1 MNINLDY
8 EGKNYNFDVP
18 KNVKIDYL
26 KELSSKLFK
35 SDKKLLELM
44 CNNIKIDG
52 KNEDILIQDLIPKD
66 KTSTILTV
74 QMNEDLQK
82 EKIESKELPPPKKTI
97 EIKNEKK
104 ESKGIKNSLPN
115 NNDDIYENRL
125 FIANYIKKSN
135 ELFLTIKNFNDKI
148 KEIDNRLNRKMKNFN
163 IDSDN
168 NIFYYELSLFEK
180 RVIDFQNSQIN
191 YYKELI
197 HILNKSKNEEE
208 TQEINFDS
216 FYNKI
221 LLNNYE
227 DIIDN
232 EFKPKK
238 TKKNKYKFL
247 PNIEKINNSKS
258 INKVSRYDDITDLI
272 NTKLPILKNNI
283 KSKKNLLAYND
294 ADKIKIDDNKL
305 KTIDNE
311 KIHKIINSNNL
322 IIGEDILKENKLN
335 LKTENKSNRNN
346 DEKEIKYQNENLNN
360 KSKIK
365 RKNNKKYT
373 EDINKIK

>member
-1 MNINLDY
+1 MNINLNY

-82 EKIESKELPPPKKTI
+82 DEIQSKEKPQLKKNI
-97 EIKNEKK
+97 EVKNVKNENKDIKNI
-104 ESKGIKNSLPN
+104 SSN

-125 FIANYIKKSN
+125 FIAKYIKKSN

-148 KEIDNRLNRKMKNFN
+148 KEIDNNLNRKMKNFN

-197 HILNKSKNEEE
+197 QILNKSKNGDE
-208 TQEINFDS
+208 TQEINFDT

-227 DIIDN
+227 DILDN
-232 EFKPKK
+232 EYKPKK
-238 TKKNKYKFL
+238 SKKNKFRLL

-258 INKVSRYDDITDLI
+258 INKVGRYDDITELI
-272 NTKLPILKNNI
+272 NTKLPILKSNI
-283 KSKKNLLAYND
+283 KSKKNLLVYND
-294 ADKIKIDDNKL
+294 IDKIKFDDIKL
-305 KTIDNE
+305 NTIDNE
-311 KIHKIINSNNL
+311 RMNKKINNNNL
-322 IIGEDILKENKLN
+322 IEKDILKENKLN
-335 LKTENKSNRNN
+335 LKTENKSNKIN

-360 KSKIK
+360 KSNIK
-365 RKNNKKYT
+365 RKSNKKYT
-373 EDINKIK
+373 ENISKNK

>member
-82 EKIESKELPPPKKTI
+82 EKIESKELPSPKKTI

-104 ESKGIKNSLPN
+104 ESKGIKNSLSN
-115 NNDDIYENRL
+115 NNDEIYENRL

-373 EDINKIK
+373 DDINKIK

>member
-1 MNINLDY
+1 MNINLNY

-26 KELSSKLFK
+26 KDLSSKLFK

-82 EKIESKELPPPKKTI
+82 EKIQSKELSPPKKSI
-97 EIKNEKK
+97 EVKSVKK
-104 ESKGIKNSLPN
+104 ENKGIKNSLS
-115 NNDDIYENRL
+115 NNDEIYENRL

-148 KEIDNRLNRKMKNFN
+148 KEIDNKLNRKMKNFN

-197 HILNKSKNEEE
+197 HILNKNDNGDEIK
-208 TQEINFDS
+208 EINFDT

-227 DIIDN
+227 DILGN
-232 EFKPKK
+232 EYKPKK
-238 TKKNKYKFL
+238 TKKNKYKLL

-258 INKVSRYDDITDLI
+258 INKVGRYDDITDLI

-283 KSKKNLLAYND
+283 KSKKNLLVYND
-294 ADKIKIDDNKL
+294 VDKIKIDDNNL
-305 KTIDNE
+305 HTIDNE
-311 KIHKIINSNNL
+311 KMRKKINNNIL
-322 IIGEDILKENKLN
+322 MDEDVLKENKLN
-335 LKTENKSNRNN
+335 LKTENKNNKIN

-365 RKNNKKYT
+365 RKNNKKDT
-373 EDINKIK
+373 DEINKNK

>member
-82 EKIESKELPPPKKTI
+82 EKIESKELPSPKKTI

-104 ESKGIKNSLPN
+104 ESKGIKNSLSN
-115 NNDDIYENRL
+115 NNDEIYENRL

-148 KEIDNRLNRKMKNFN
+148 KEIDNKLNRKMKNFN

-373 EDINKIK
+373 DDINKIK

>member
-1 MNINLDY
+1 MNINLNY

-18 KNVKIDYL
+18 KNVKLDYL

-82 EKIESKELPPPKKTI
+82 DKIQNKELSPPKKSI
-97 EIKNEKK
+97 EVKTVKK
-104 ESKGIKNSLPN
+104 ENKGNKNILSN
-115 NNDDIYENRL
+115 NNDELYENRL

-148 KEIDNRLNRKMKNFN
+148 KEIDNKLNRKMKNFN

-197 HILNKSKNEEE
+197 HILNKNDNGDEIK
-208 TQEINFDS
+208 EINFDT

-227 DIIDN
+227 DTLDN
-232 EFKPKK
+232 EYKPNK

-258 INKVSRYDDITDLI
+258 INKVGRYEDITDLI
-272 NTKLPILKNNI
+272 NNKLPILKNI

-294 ADKIKIDDNKL
+294 VDKIKIDDNRFH
-305 KTIDNE
+305 TIVKE
-311 KIHKIINSNNL
+311 KIRKKINNNNL
-322 IIGEDILKENKLN
+322 IDEDVLKENKHN
-335 LKTENKSNRNN
+335 LKTENKNN
-346 DEKEIKYQNENLNN
+346 KIDDEKEIKYQNENLNN

-373 EDINKIK
+373 DDIINNK

>member
-1 MNINLDY
+1 MNINLNY

-26 KELSSKLFK
+26 KDLSSKLFK

-52 KNEDILIQDLIPKD
+52 NNEDILIQDLIPKD

-74 QMNEDLQK
+74 QMNEDLEK
-82 EKIESKELPPPKKTI
+82 EKVQNKELSSPKKII
-97 EIKNEKK
+97 EVKSVKK
-104 ESKGIKNSLPN
+104 ENKEIKNSLSN
-115 NNDDIYENRL
+115 NNDELYENRL

-148 KEIDNRLNRKMKNFN
+148 KEIDNKLNRKMKNFN

-197 HILNKSKNEEE
+197 HILNKSKNGDE
-208 TQEINFDS
+208 TQEINFDT

-227 DIIDN
+227 DVLDN
-232 EFKPKK
+232 EYKPKK
-238 TKKNKYKFL
+238 TKRNKYKFL

-258 INKVSRYDDITDLI
+258 INKVGRYDDITDLI
-272 NTKLPILKNNI
+272 NTKLPILKSNI
-283 KSKKNLLAYND
+283 KSKKNLLVYND
-294 ADKIKIDDNKL
+294 VDKIKIDDNKL
-305 KTIDNE
+305 HTIDNE
-311 KIHKIINSNNL
+311 KIHKKINNNNL
-322 IIGEDILKENKLN
+322 IDEVVLKENKLN
-335 LKTENKSNRNN
+335 LKTENKSNKII

-365 RKNNKKYT
+365 RKNNKKFT
-373 EDINKIK
+373 DDINKNK

>member
-1 MNINLDY
+1 MNINLNY

-26 KELSSKLFK
+26 KDLSSKLFK

-82 EKIESKELPPPKKTI
+82 EKIQSKELSPPKKSI
-97 EIKNEKK
+97 EVKSVKK
-104 ESKGIKNSLPN
+104 ENKGIKNSLSN
-115 NNDDIYENRL
+115 NNDEIYENRL

-148 KEIDNRLNRKMKNFN
+148 KEIDNKLNRKMKNFN

-191 YYKELI
+191 YLI
-197 HILNKSKNEEE
+197 
-208 TQEINFDS
+208 
-216 FYNKI
+216 
-221 LLNNYE
+221 
-227 DIIDN
+227 
-232 EFKPKK
+232 
-238 TKKNKYKFL
+238 
-247 PNIEKINNSKS
+247 
-258 INKVSRYDDITDLI
+258 I
-272 NTKLPILKNNI
+272 NT
-283 KSKKNLLAYND
+283 
-294 ADKIKIDDNKL
+294 
-305 KTIDNE
+305 
-311 KIHKIINSNNL
+311 L
-322 IIGEDILKENKLN
+322 IILIRYNN
-335 LKTENKSNRNN
+335 CIRNG
-346 DEKEIKYQNENLNN
+346 
-360 KSKIK
+360 
-365 RKNNKKYT
+365 
-373 EDINKIK
+373 

>member
-1 MNINLDY
+1 MNINLNY

-26 KELSSKLFK
+26 KDLSSKLFK

-82 EKIESKELPPPKKTI
+82 EKIQSKELSPPKKSI
-97 EIKNEKK
+97 EVKSVKK
-104 ESKGIKNSLPN
+104 ENKGIKNSLSN
-115 NNDDIYENRL
+115 NNDEIYENRL

-148 KEIDNRLNRKMKNFN
+148 KEIDNKLNRKMKNFN

-180 RVIDFQNSQIN
+180 RVIDFQNSQIK

-197 HILNKSKNEEE
+197 HILNKNDNGDEIK
-208 TQEINFDS
+208 EINFDT

-227 DIIDN
+227 DILGN
-232 EFKPKK
+232 EYKPDK

-258 INKVSRYDDITDLI
+258 INKVGRYEDITDLI
-272 NTKLPILKNNI
+272 NNKLPILKNI

-294 ADKIKIDDNKL
+294 VDKIKIDDNRFH
-305 KTIDNE
+305 TIVKE
-311 KIHKIINSNNL
+311 KIRKKINNNNL
-322 IIGEDILKENKLN
+322 IDEDVLKENKHN
-335 LKTENKSNRNN
+335 LKTENKNN
-346 DEKEIKYQNENLNN
+346 KIDDEKEIKYQNENLNN

-373 EDINKIK
+373 DDIINNK

>member
-1 MNINLDY
+1 MNINLSY

-82 EKIESKELPPPKKTI
+82 DKIQNKELSPPKKSI
-97 EIKNEKK
+97 EVKTVKK
-104 ESKGIKNSLPN
+104 ENKGNKNILSN
-115 NNDDIYENRL
+115 NNDEIYENRL

-148 KEIDNRLNRKMKNFN
+148 KEIDNKLNRKMKNFN

-197 HILNKSKNEEE
+197 HILNKGKNEEE
-208 TQEINFDS
+208 TQEINFDT

-227 DIIDN
+227 DILDN
-232 EFKPKK
+232 EYKPKK
-238 TKKNKYKFL
+238 NKRNKNKLL
-247 PNIEKINNSKS
+247 PNIEKINNCKS
-258 INKVSRYDDITDLI
+258 INKIGRYDDIAELI
-272 NTKLPILKNNI
+272 NTKLPILKSNI
-283 KSKKNLLAYND
+283 KSKKNLLVYND

-305 KTIDNE
+305 HTIDNE
-311 KIHKIINSNNL
+311 KIRKKINNNNL
-322 IIGEDILKENKLN
+322 IDEDVMKENKLN
-335 LKTENKSNRNN
+335 LKTENKINKLN
-346 DEKEIKYQNENLNN
+346 DEKEIKYQNENLKN

-365 RKNNKKYT
+365 RKNNKYYT
-373 EDINKIK
+373 DDINKNK

>member
-52 KNEDILIQDLIPKD
+52 KNDDILIQDLIPKD

-148 KEIDNRLNRKMKNFN
+148 KEIDNKLNRKMKNFN

-305 KTIDNE
+305 QTIDNE

-335 LKTENKSNRNN
+335 LKTENKNN
-346 DEKEIKYQNENLNN
+346 KNYDEKEIKYQNENLNN

-373 EDINKIK
+373 DDINKIK

>member
-148 KEIDNRLNRKMKNFN
+148 KEIDNKLNRKMKNFN

-305 KTIDNE
+305 QTIDNE

-335 LKTENKSNRNN
+335 LKTENKNN
-346 DEKEIKYQNENLNN
+346 KNYDEKEIKYQNENLNN

-373 EDINKIK
+373 DDINKIK

>member
-52 KNEDILIQDLIPKD
+52 KNDDILIQDLIPKD

-148 KEIDNRLNRKMKNFN
+148 KEIDNKLNRKMKNFN

-305 KTIDNE
+305 QTIDNE

-335 LKTENKSNRNN
+335 LKTENKNN
-346 DEKEIKYQNENLNN
+346 KNNNEKEIKYQNENLND

-373 EDINKIK
+373 DDINKIK

>member
-52 KNEDILIQDLIPKD
+52 KNDDILIQDLIPKD

-104 ESKGIKNSLPN
+104 ESKGIKNSLSN
-115 NNDDIYENRL
+115 NNDEIYENRL

-148 KEIDNRLNRKMKNFN
+148 KEIDNKLNRKMKNFN

-305 KTIDNE
+305 QTIDNE

-365 RKNNKKYT
+365 RKNNKKFT
-373 EDINKIK
+373 DDINKNK